1 MRSLSYKGFILE
13 NSAIWEAAKK
23 LRNDPARASLLQIG
37 YRYLCDNP
45 NQNMAY
51 RQKKTWIHPLLRVVL
66 DFAGHS
72 YITWGLCVLAQ
83 ICDAAYC
90 LYCAITYD
98 GYFYAAVSFVMCLFN
113 LIVYAIV
120 NSVEAK
126 AYNRVMDYSDLKGAN
141 KPHNMS
147 EATFLMLMGLEA
159 IGKNCDSH
167 NTTSVSSIR
176 KRLVNRSIVE
186 MLTVHF
192 LLSIPWFTGV
202 VVNLK
207 THLVREEVWLALLS
221 ASVLYAKLSMVLN
234 GAQAAFFIRLN
245 QRLVELETRRVQL
258 EVRTATTKD
267 VQNLPV
273 RVKRLLIESHSIT
286 NKEHSFYVLW
296 GPVILFQL
304 ALLGI
309 GIIQA
314 QNVTNGE
321 QYCIPYWVFL
331 SELQPLL
338 SIMVMTHGFA
348 RLNLFMERDVE
359 QDITEL
365 ALSMSYLKGKKGG
378 KEGEDDDHKIDNIIQ
393 QLRLLERLD
402 SRPCVLNFDFVPTME
417 SSRALIRVVFTG
429 IGLLGPYILVALGS
443 SMSDGYMCLD

>member
-245 QRLVELETRRVQL
+245 QRLVELETKKGSTGSSDGYHEGR
-258 EVRTATTKD
+258 
-267 VQNLPV
+267 P
-273 RVKRLLIESHSIT
+273 ESS
-286 NKEHSFYVLW
+286 
-296 GPVILFQL
+296 VILFQL